1 MSFAKVGTRC
11 QIAFR
16 KADQQQSRQT
26 EMKERAELISVVLT
40 TVLEEAG
47 YASAVD
53 QARKLFAHTTP
64 AQMEQMKPHFSS
76 LALEFMILAGFY
88 KDRDP

>member
-16 KADQQQSRQT
+16 MATNNRSLQT

-76 LALEFMILAGFY
+76 LALEFMILAGFF
-88 KDRDP
+88 KD

>member
-40 TVLEEAG
+40 TFLEEDG
-47 YASAVD
+47 YASAVN
-53 QARKLFAHTTP
+53 QARKLEAEETNG
-64 AQMEQMKPHFSS
+64 A
-76 LALEFMILAGFY
+76 
-88 KDRDP
+88 DR

>member
-16 KADQQQSRQT
+16 MATNNRLQT

-53 QARKLFAHTTP
+53 QARKLFAHTTS
-64 AQMEQMKPHFSS
+64 AQMEQMKPHFS
-76 LALEFMILAGFY
+76 
-88 KDRDP
+88 

>member
-1 MSFAKVGTRC
+1 MSDNVPDG
-11 QIAFR
+11 
-16 KADQQQSRQT
+16 DQRQQSLQT

-76 LALEFMILAGFY
+76 LALEFMILAGFF
-88 KDRDP
+88 KD